1 MNTHKYAHF
10 RKDLLGLREELL
22 KEAEKVEQGEIDV
35 VAEDMADVADR
46 SSLETDR
53 NFTLRLLDRD
63 RKLLHKIDDA
73 LSRLEKGEFGM
84 CDECGEDIGSE
95 RLKARPVATLCI
107 ACKEESEAKEKR
119 AAL

>member
-1 MNTHKYAHF
+1 MNDQKYAHF
-10 RKDLLGLREELL
+10 REMLFGLRDELL
-22 KEAEKVEQGEIDV
+22 KEAQKVEQGEINV
-35 VAEDMADVADR
+35 VAEDLADVADR

-84 CDECGEDIGSE
+84 CDECGEDIGE
-95 RLKARPVATLCI
+95 KRLKARPVATLCI
-107 ACKEESEAKEKR
+107 ACKENSEAEEKR
-119 AAL
+119 MAL

>member
-1 MNTHKYAHF
+1 MSDHKYAHF
-10 RKDLLGLREELL
+10 REILLGLREELM
-22 KEAEKVEQGEIDV
+22 KEAQKVDQGEIDV

-73 LSRLEKGEFGM
+73 FSRLEKGEFGV
-84 CDECGEDIGSE
+84 CDECGEDIGE
-95 RLKARPVATLCI
+95 KRLKARPVATLCI
-107 ACKEESEAKEKR
+107 ACKENSEAEEKR
-119 AAL
+119 ASL